1 MAADSPGRRHEVLGL
16 VAAAAAVLFGLALA
30 SYDARSTENLA
41 GPVGAALA
49 GTVVAAFGI
58 TAWLLPFELAAA
70 SVRLFRGRG
79 AILGVATVVSTLVL
93 TLVGCSL
100 LHLALEGTE
109 VHGGHLPGGLLG
121 EVLGEVLRSLFG
133 TAGAY
138 VLTITILLITL
149 VLRTRLT
156 ITGMVARVRVH
167 GAVVVDKVRDSLGAV
182 AEAWREAREL
192 ERQEREALEAELA
205 GEELDDD
212 EEEDDEPEASA
223 DEEEEDEEPEPV
235 VVPSK
240 PKAPAKK
247 KKVAVK
253 KIPAKSESSDGPKI
267 IAPKETREA
276 PTGIKMPKPTD
287 GNFDLPPVDLL
298 APVDP
303 GRIEVDAEQ
312 LKENAHRL
320 VEKLA
325 DYKVKGRVDEIH
337 PGPVVTMYEFEPQSG
352 TKISKIANLE
362 NDLALALAAQKVRIV
377 APIPG
382 KARVGIELP
391 NDNRQTVFLREI
403 LEDRRWE
410 EMKGDLPM
418 ALGKD
423 IAGQP
428 VYADLAKMPHLLVA
442 GATGAGKSVGLNVM
456 LASILAKKTP
466 EEVRMLM
473 IDPKMVELR
482 VFDGIP
488 HMLLPVVTD
497 MQKAALAL
505 KWAVDE
511 MERRYQL
518 FADAGA
524 RSIGTYNKR
533 VDKVIAGELPIE
545 KLMPSKA
552 GKMHGKDHEGND
564 VYADPT
570 DGESASEPPTPE
582 KLPYVVVVVD
592 EFADLMMVAAK
603 DVEAA
608 IARLA
613 QKARAAGI
621 HLILATQR
629 PSVDVITG
637 MIKANFP
644 TRIAF
649 KVSQREDSKTILGR
663 VGAQNLLGRGDMLML
678 PPGSSD
684 LQRVHCAYISE
695 EEVADICDFLREQGK
710 PVYDENILKPRE
722 ESSGSGASED
732 DPIYDRAVACV
743 APSRLLLDQ
752 PRPKAAEHRLQQG
765 RQARRQDGG
774 GGRRRPRGLEG
785 RRPPR
790 SADQPD
796 LSTRRFEHRRRSWRP
811 MGSMRALPIVFALL
825 LVPTLA
831 FAQEAPSPEEAR
843 DRASHTI
850 DCLERVN
857 TDLETTMRLLRDARR
872 QTQSSNAQARSD
884 AAQMVVSLQQRVA
897 DLARALKD
905 CVPEEAHL
913 TPRTVVQ
920 EPTGAEASVR
930 ESGDI
935 PSVEQDAPLGRN
947 VRVIVGQRVDGTG
960 TIDDAVVKRTVRTAS
975 DRLDR
980 CYAQLVDRGALTT
993 GEARVVFTI
1002 RGRGRV
1008 RNVELEESSIDNRR
1022 FQRCV
1027 ERATRRMRAASG
1039 PSGGET
1045 RFSYRLRFGPGS

>member
-49 GTVVAAFGI
+49 GTVVSAFGI

-100 LHLALEGTE
+100 LHLALLGTE
-109 VHGGHLPGGLLG
+109 VHGGHLPGGILG

-138 VLTITILLITL
+138 VLTITVLLITL

-156 ITGMVARVRVH
+156 ITGLIARVRVH
-167 GAVVVDKVRDSLGAV
+167 GGAGVAKVRESLGTV

-205 GEELDDD
+205 GEEASEDD
-212 EEEDDEPEASA
+212 EEEEAPGEA
-223 DEEEEDEEPEPV
+223 AAELDEEEEDEASEPV
-235 VVPSK
+235 VVPAK
-240 PKAPAKK
+240 PKKPTPKK
-247 KKVAVK
+247 K
-253 KIPAKSESSDGPKI
+253 AKASTSDDGPKI
-267 IAPKETREA
+267 VAPRETREA
-276 PTGIKMPKPTD
+276 PSGIKMPRPTN
-287 GNFDLPPVDLL
+287 GNFELPPVDLL

-303 GRIEVDAEQ
+303 GRIEVDTEQ
-312 LKENAHRL
+312 LKENAKLL
-320 VEKLA
+320 VEKLE

-391 NDNRQTVFLREI
+391 NDDRQTVFLREI

-410 EMKGDLPM
+410 EMEGALPM

-428 VYADLAKMPHLLVA
+428 VYQDLAKMPHLLVA

-473 IDPKMVELR
+473 IDPKVVELR

-524 RSIGTYNKR
+524 RSIGTYNKK
-533 VDKVIAGELPIE
+533 VDKVLDGTMAIE

-552 GKMHGKDHEGND
+552 GKLHGKDHEGND
-564 VYADPT
+564 VYAEPN
-570 DGESASEPPTPE
+570 DGESATEPPTPE
-582 KLPYVVVVVD
+582 KLPHIVVVVD

-608 IARLA
+608 VARLA

-621 HLILATQR
+621 HVILATQR

-644 TRIAF
+644 TRMAF

-663 VGAQNLLGRGDMLML
+663 VGAQNLLGKGDMLML

-710 PVYDENILKPRE
+710 PIYDENILKPRE
-722 ESSGSGASED
+722 EGSGSGASED

-743 APSRLLLDQ
+743 AQAGYCSISHVQRQLSIGYN
-752 PRPKAAEHRLQQG
+752 KAAKLVDKMEAEG
-765 RQARRQDGG
+765 VVGPAASKA
-774 GGRRRPRGLEG
+774 GGRREVLV
-785 RRPPR
+785 
-790 SADQPD
+790 S
-796 LSTRRFEHRRRSWRP
+796 
-811 MGSMRALPIVFALL
+811 PI
-825 LVPTLA
+825 
-831 FAQEAPSPEEAR
+831 
-843 DRASHTI
+843 
-850 DCLERVN
+850 
-857 TDLETTMRLLRDARR
+857 
-872 QTQSSNAQARSD
+872 
-884 AAQMVVSLQQRVA
+884 
-897 DLARALKD
+897 
-905 CVPEEAHL
+905 
-913 TPRTVVQ
+913 
-920 EPTGAEASVR
+920 
-930 ESGDI
+930 
-935 PSVEQDAPLGRN
+935 
-947 VRVIVGQRVDGTG
+947 
-960 TIDDAVVKRTVRTAS
+960 
-975 DRLDR
+975 
-980 CYAQLVDRGALTT
+980 
-993 GEARVVFTI
+993 
-1002 RGRGRV
+1002 
-1008 RNVELEESSIDNRR
+1008 
-1022 FQRCV
+1022 
-1027 ERATRRMRAASG
+1027 
-1039 PSGGET
+1039 
-1045 RFSYRLRFGPGS
+1045 